1 MNTQIIQCSD
11 WVSQYHRLKLTGE
24 YADNS
29 MPDWVSQ
36 LKLTGEY
43 ADDSVFWFSTGV
55 ISPSARAV
63 SSIGRLYSTRIP
75 IALTLSLMM
84 LWGIQRKTKQNKSR
98 NKLFKAYYYYVCYE
112 KRCGKK
118 KVKNRGSFW
127 DSQPYPPF

>member
-1 MNTQIIQCSD
+1 MNTQI
-11 WVSQYHRLKLTGE
+11 VQYLIELIGVYTDG
-24 YADNS
+24 S

-75 IALTLSLMM
+75 IAFTLSLMM
-84 LWGIQRKTKQNKSR
+84 LWCIQRKTKQNKETNNTKLITVTMCVR
-98 NKLFKAYYYYVCYE
+98 NIDWEE
-112 KRCGKK
+112 KNKGP
-118 KVKNRGSFW
+118 FH
-127 DSQPYPPF
+127 DLQPYPPF